1 MEYSSEQ
8 EKVIDAGDDEGWV
21 DTHHFADKSAI
32 QEKVSEMKLE
42 DEVVV
47 AQAEQEDESDDEA
60 VDMEAFIESGML
72 EDAATVDPVV
82 KTAPSKSSA
91 AGGEIVST
99 RTYDLNI
106 TYDKYCQGS
115 FFPNHYHPNIFSP
128 APILRLFFW
137 YQLFSFSFKH

>member
-1 MEYSSEQ
+1 MFSSLPLEKQFLITRNVPCYKRCRQMEYSSEQ

-72 EDAATVDPVV
+72 E
-82 KTAPSKSSA
+82 
-91 AGGEIVST
+91 G
-99 RTYDLNI
+99 N
-106 TYDKYCQGS
+106 
-115 FFPNHYHPNIFSP
+115 
-128 APILRLFFW
+128 
-137 YQLFSFSFKH
+137 